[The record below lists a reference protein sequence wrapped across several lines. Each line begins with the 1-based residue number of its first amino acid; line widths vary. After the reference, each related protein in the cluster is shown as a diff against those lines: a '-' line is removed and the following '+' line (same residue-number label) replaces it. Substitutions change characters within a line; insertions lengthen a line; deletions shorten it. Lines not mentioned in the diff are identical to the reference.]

1 MKILK
6 AYQEVNLS
14 ARNVEIDLS
23 KSVQPVAVSST
34 VPQLARRWTGSSTR
48 FPVTKRNQ
56 IRSDFCILYVHYTY
70 IINHALI

>member
-56 IRSDFCILYVHYTY
+56 ISDFCILFIHYTY